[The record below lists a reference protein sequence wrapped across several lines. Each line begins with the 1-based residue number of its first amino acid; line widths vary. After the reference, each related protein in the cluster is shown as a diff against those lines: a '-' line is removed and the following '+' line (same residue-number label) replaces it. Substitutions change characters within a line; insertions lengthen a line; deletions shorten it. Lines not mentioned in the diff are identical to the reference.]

1 MRGNKNLVE
10 AIYSGVGMTRFFGLL
25 RSSHFQL
32 VGGLPYPPVGK
43 TLIFRPNPIYM
54 NNLYSQGIMLYFKS
68 ALIPQLYMPTLLS
81 ETEVLY
87 FEK

>member
-1 MRGNKNLVE
+1 MRGNKNLVG
-10 AIYSGVGMTRFFGLL
+10 AIYSGVRMTRIFGLL
-25 RSSHFQL
+25 GDSHFKL
-32 VGGLPYPPVGK
+32 VGGLPHLSVGK
-43 TLIFRPNPIYM
+43 TLKFRPNLIQM
-54 NNLYSQGIMLYFKS
+54 NNLHSQGIMLYSKS